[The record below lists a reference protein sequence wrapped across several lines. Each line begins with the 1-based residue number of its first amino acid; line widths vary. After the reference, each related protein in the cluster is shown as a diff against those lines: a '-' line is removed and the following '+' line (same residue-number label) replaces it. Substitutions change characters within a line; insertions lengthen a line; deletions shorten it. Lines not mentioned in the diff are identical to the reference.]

1 MIYKLYVN
9 IAGWSQLDLDHN
21 KKIIIDTMI
30 FDNRLYKHNSYKIVA
45 EDNQNPPVI
54 PTESITLR
62 NQEEIDQYIATYKEQ
77 QELKNMSIL
86 DLKREIVK
94 NTPIKTLKK

>member
-9 IAGWSQLDLDHN
+9 IAGWSQLDFDFD
-21 KKIIIDTMI
+21 KKSIIDTMVC
-30 FDNRLYKHNSYKIVA
+30 DNKLQKHTCYKIVS
-45 EDNQNPPVI
+45 EDDQKPPMI

-62 NQEEIDQYIATYKEQ
+62 SQEEIDQYIATYKEQ

>member
-9 IAGWSQLDLDHN
+9 IAGWSQLDFDFD
-21 KKIIIDTMI
+21 KKSIIDTMVC
-30 FDNRLYKHNSYKIVA
+30 DNKLQKHTYYMIV
-45 EDNQNPPVI
+45 EENEKLGPQVDI
-54 PTESITLR
+54 LR